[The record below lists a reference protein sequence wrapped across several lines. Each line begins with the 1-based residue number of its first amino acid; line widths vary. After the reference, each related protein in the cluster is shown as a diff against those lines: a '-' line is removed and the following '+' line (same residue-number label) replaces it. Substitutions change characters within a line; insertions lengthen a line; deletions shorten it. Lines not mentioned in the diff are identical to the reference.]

1 LKKFRVL
8 AQMEMREEYMLR
20 GAHGVIGRRRVQVN
34 KSVTSAGVD
43 AETMPSLDAFDNEF
57 GRENDGI
64 VEDPPPRSG
73 FRLSTVIGLALAA
86 GIISALA
93 LGWPSM
99 FGASQSQLQ
108 PEQTAAPAT
117 QALEAAVSRL
127 SDEVASLRRENQDLR
142 DAQRRAADTIAALQ
156 AGEGEGRGSFVAW
169 YTNPAA
175 LAYGIA
181 MVSDGAAA
189 GRRSVT
195 ARPRPREGAPP
206 PRDDGAP
213 MSLDPPQ

>member
-1 LKKFRVL
+1 
-8 AQMEMREEYMLR
+8 M
-20 GAHGVIGRRRVQVN
+20 
-34 KSVTSAGVD
+34 SVGVD
-43 AETMPSLDAFDNEF
+43 AETMPSLDAFDDEF
-57 GRENDGI
+57 GREHDGI
-64 VEDPPPRSG
+64 VDDPPRRSV
-73 FRLSTVIGLALAA
+73 FRLSTVVGLALAA
-86 GIISALA
+86 GVISALA

-99 FGASQSQLQ
+99 FGASQSQVQ

-156 AGEGEGRGSFVAW
+156 AGEGESRGSFVAW

-181 MVSDGAAA
+181 MASDGATAA
-189 GRRSVT
+189 RRSAT
-195 ARPRPREGAPP
+195 ARPRPREATPREGAPP

>member
-1 LKKFRVL
+1 MQ
-8 AQMEMREEYMLR
+8 A
-20 GAHGVIGRRRVQVN
+20 N
-34 KSVTSAGVD
+34 KSVMSAGGD
-43 AETMPSLDAFDNEF
+43 AETMPSLNAFDDEF
-57 GRENDGI
+57 GREHDAT
-64 VEDPPPRSG
+64 VEDPLPRSG

-86 GIISALA
+86 GVISALA
-93 LGWPSM
+93 LAGPSM
-99 FGASQSQLQ
+99 FGASRSQVQ
-108 PEQTAAPAT
+108 PEQAAAPAT

-181 MVSDGAAA
+181 TASDGAAA
-189 GRRSVT
+189 ARRSATV
-195 ARPRPREGAPP
+195 RPRPREATPREGAPP

-213 MSLDPPQ
+213 VSLEPPQ